1 MPSVRDILASLHAIA
16 NQHLSF
22 AILWHALFYL
32 ALAGLA
38 GNWRPSNRM
47 MGLLLVFPAVS
58 VAVLSW
64 TSGNPFNATLFG
76 MVVVLTGFFTYRTDK
91 ETIQW
96 STQPFHGV
104 GLLLVI
110 YGLVYP
116 HFLDTGSYYTYLFAA
131 PVGLIPCPTLA
142 VMTGFLLMMNG
153 LGSRPLASIVA
164 AFGLFYGTFGI
175 LRLGIWL
182 DAGLLAGALT
192 LLVFVLGSRIA
203 SAEGGT
209 DRTTSIETD
218 E

>member
-1 MPSVRDILASLHAIA
+1 MPSARDILASLHAIA

-22 AILWHALFYL
+22 AILWHALFFL

-64 TSGNPFNATLFG
+64 TSGNSFNATLFG
-76 MVVVLTGFFTYRTDK
+76 MVVVITGFFTFRTDK
-91 ETIQW
+91 EAIQW
-96 STQPFHGV
+96 SAQPFHGL
-104 GLLLVI
+104 GLMLNVHAI
-110 YGLVYP
+110 
-116 HFLDTGSYYTYLFAA
+116 HASE
-131 PVGLIPCPTLA
+131 
-142 VMTGFLLMMNG
+142 
-153 LGSRPLASIVA
+153 RPLASVVA
-164 AFGLFYGTFGI
+164 AFGLFYGAFGI

-203 SAEGGT
+203 SAEGGI
-209 DRTTSIETD
+209 DRTTSIETN